1 MPLSIANY
9 LESPMSSLH
18 LNQSPGPPASRRA
31 FLQAGVLG
39 IGGLSLTEILKLR
52 AEAATGPRKD
62 TSVILLWMSG
72 GPGHMETWDPKP
84 EAPKEYRGP
93 LAAISTNV
101 PGVQFS
107 ELMPEQ
113 AAIMDKLAVLR
124 TVNHGTGDHTKG
136 NHWMLTGYEGPAF
149 NAPDNQQQRRPSLG
163 SATARVRGSNH
174 SGMPAYAAVPHLR
187 GGTDNLFHYAAYL
200 GGGWNPF
207 VVNSDPNNK
216 DFSVRNLTL
225 SGELPLERVANRRA
239 LVASLD
245 QARTVAEPKMHEL
258 DKHQQAAFELLT
270 GPQARK
276 AFDISTEP
284 AALRDRYGRHTFG
297 QSALLARRLVEH
309 GVTFVTVNC
318 VPWDHHGSPGQYKTD
333 EGARLLIPP
342 MDRAIAAL
350 ITDLI
355 DRGLYE
361 KTLVVAMG
369 EFGRTPRMN
378 KDAGRDHWGNTF
390 SVLMGCGSMKM
401 GQVIGRSSPR
411 GEQVADRP
419 LDPQDVAAT
428 VYHHLGINAKAAS
441 FPDHQGRPL
450 SLLDKGE
457 PVRELIA

>member
-1 MPLSIANY
+1 MLF
-9 LESPMSSLH
+9 H
-18 LNQSPGPPASRRA
+18 QLNQENSSHLSRRA
-31 FLQAGVLG
+31 FVQAGALG
-39 IGGLSLTEILKLR
+39 VGGLSLVDLLKLR
-52 AEAATGPRKD
+52 AQGAVRGSARE
-62 TSVILLWMSG
+62 TSVILIWLSG

-84 EAPKEYRGP
+84 DAPAEYRGP
-93 LAAISTNV
+93 LGAISTNV
-101 PGVQFS
+101 PDVQFS
-107 ELMPEQ
+107 ELLPLQ
-113 AAIMDKLAVLR
+113 AQLMDKLAVLR

-136 NHWMLTGYEGPAF
+136 NHWLLTGYEGPAF

-163 SATARVRGSNH
+163 SATARLRGSNH
-174 SGMPAYAAVPHLR
+174 AGMPPYVAVPHLR

-207 VVNSDPNNK
+207 IVNSDPNNT

-225 SGELPLERVANRRA
+225 PGDLPLERIANRRA

-245 QARTVAEPKMHEL
+245 QARATAESKVRDL
-258 DKHQQAAFELLT
+258 DQHQQAAFELLT
-270 GPQARK
+270 GPQARQ
-276 AFDISTEP
+276 AFDIASEP

-318 VPWDHHGSPGQYKTD
+318 VPWDHHGSPGQYKTE

-342 MDRAIAAL
+342 LDRAISAL
-350 ITDLI
+350 VTDLI

-390 SVLMGCGSMKM
+390 SVLMACGGMKM

-411 GEQVADRP
+411 GERVVDRP
-419 LDPQDVAAT
+419 IDPQDVAAT
-428 VYHHLGINAKAAS
+428 VYHHLGIDARAVS

-450 SLLDKGE
+450 ALLDRGE
-457 PVRELIA
+457 PIRELL